1 MILEIKNVSKKF
13 DNSVVLQD
21 VNLKLESGKIYG
33 FVGRNGSGKSVLL
46 KMICGFYAP
55 TEGSILLDG
64 YDYIKNNSFPKN
76 TRALIEKPNFLPDL
90 TGYEN
95 LELLAAIQKKIG
107 SAEIEEAIKSVN
119 LSEGANKKYS
129 KYSLGTKQKL
139 GIAQVI
145 MENPEMIILDEP
157 LNGVEKKTAEN
168 IRGLLLEE
176 KKKNKLI
183 IIASHI
189 KDDIEQ
195 LADVVYEVDGGQVQK
210 IKWFYIQ
217 HIKRYKIFFF
227 TIVSLNFQL
236 LLALL

>member
-95 LELLAAIQKKIG
+95 LELLASIQKKIG

-119 LSEGANKKYS
+119 LSEDANKKYS

-210 IKWFYIQ
+210 IK
-217 HIKRYKIFFF
+217 
-227 TIVSLNFQL
+227 
-236 LLALL
+236 